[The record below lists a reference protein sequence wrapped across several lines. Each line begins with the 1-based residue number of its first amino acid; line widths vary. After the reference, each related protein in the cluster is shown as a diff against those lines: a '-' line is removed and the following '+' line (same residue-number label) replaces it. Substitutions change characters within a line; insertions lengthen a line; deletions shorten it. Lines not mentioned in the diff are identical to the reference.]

1 MFEITT
7 SQNKT
12 LWSPDL
18 PAGGCVGAAAA
29 GGGLVTF
36 DDCGQAAAGGAL
48 VRGFAY
54 EPSSGRIE
62 LAGSGMCITAVS
74 FKLFSRQVAR
84 PCPCLRRRSDGSRLT
99 LPGPAGCERH
109 PPGDDQGGGGAG
121 GGGRGRERLPVRRGC
136 GPDGAGRALAF
147 RCPFAAFRRLSP
159 PFAAFRRLSPP
170 FTAVLLQTNLIADPT
185 MASKIAAMNVSLQ
198 VRPHGNAG
206 FLALKQCLSLQ
217 LEVEKFF
224 SNQDKFGPAPHP
236 APRTSLQTARATV

>member
-1 MFEITT
+1 MIKAEAA
-7 SQNKT
+7 
-12 LWSPDL
+12 L
-18 PAGGCVGAAAA
+18 AAEVAAASGFLFDVVADPTEQA
-29 GGGLVTF
+29 GHWPFIVLS
-36 DDCGQAAAGGAL
+36 
-48 VRGFAY
+48 
-54 EPSSGRIE
+54 P
-62 LAGSGMCITAVS
+62 
-74 FKLFSRQVAR
+74 
-84 PCPCLRRRSDGSRLT
+84 
-99 LPGPAGCERH
+99 
-109 PPGDDQGGGGAG
+109 
-121 GGGRGRERLPVRRGC
+121 
-136 GPDGAGRALAF
+136 
-147 RCPFAAFRRLSP
+147 PFAAFRRLSP

>member
-1 MFEITT
+1 MIKAEAA
-7 SQNKT
+7 
-12 LWSPDL
+12 L
-18 PAGGCVGAAAA
+18 AAEVAAASGFLFDVVADPTEQA
-29 GGGLVTF
+29 G
-36 DDCGQAAAGGAL
+36 
-48 VRGFAY
+48 
-54 EPSSGRIE
+54 
-62 LAGSGMCITAVS
+62 
-74 FKLFSRQVAR
+74 
-84 PCPCLRRRSDGSRLT
+84 
-99 LPGPAGCERH
+99 H
-109 PPGDDQGGGGAG
+109 W
-121 GGGRGRERLPVRRGC
+121 
-136 GPDGAGRALAF
+136 
-147 RCPFAAFRRLSP
+147 PFVVLSP